1 MKNIIPPV
9 VHKTKQKFVYILLIQ
24 LLMSGCLFASA
35 ANNQV
40 KSIDEVIV
48 KMGWSDEPI
57 EVAFS
62 QIESQ
67 TGFNFVYT
75 NKELHR
81 SQKITVDKKQ
91 QTLYDVLVA
100 ISSQA
105 QLEFK
110 QVNHNIH
117 VKKASRNH
125 EVPVVIAKE
134 EVDVSVRGTV
144 RDSSGEPIPGVT
156 VSVQG
161 ATIGTATDIDGSYSL
176 VVPDGAMLIFSFI
189 GFE

>member
-1 MKNIIPPV
+1 
-9 VHKTKQKFVYILLIQ
+9 
-24 LLMSGCLFASA
+24 
-35 ANNQV
+35 NNQV

-48 KMGWSDEPI
+48 RMGWSDAPI

-100 ISSQA
+100 ISTQA

-117 VKKASRNH
+117 VKKASRNN
-125 EVPVVIAKE
+125 EVSVVIAKE

-161 ATIGTATDIDGSYSL
+161 ATIGTATDLDGSYSL
-176 VVPDGAMLIFSFI
+176 VVPDGATLIFSFI
-189 GFE
+189 GFESQLVAVGSQTVIDVVLVEDMASLEEVVVVGYGV